1 MLCEKLGCLKQHSPR
16 RPTLTKA
23 ATSQSLHKPG
33 TMVQRPQNRKA
44 RRTLERVLT
53 EERSA
58 SQKPPPSLLRSA
70 TDTILPR
77 LKREASDTSLS
88 SIPPNRVAMQK
99 RYSQREVD
107 LHAASQAMEA
117 KLKKKAKIDHELQS
131 AIAALKKPNPR
142 MAVRELVEDAE
153 KRVAGSRS
161 RSNTFPRVE
170 YVSCTKCQQNLSI
183 LCETLWLRV
192 CRLLQPRART
202 DREIHSLPHRDF
214 LRQIQRHQWR
224 NWKMFHHRA

>member
-1 MLCEKLGCLKQHSPR
+1 MKQPSPR
-16 RPTLTKA
+16 RPILAKV
-23 ATSQSLHKPG
+23 ATSHSWHKTG
-33 TMVQRPQNRKA
+33 TTEQRPQYRKP

-70 TDTILPR
+70 TDPILPQ

-88 SIPPNRVAMQK
+88 SIPLNRVAMK

-107 LHAASQAMEA
+107 LHAASQTTEA
-117 KLKKKAKIDHELQS
+117 KFKKKAKIDHELQS

-142 MAVRELVEDAE
+142 MAVKELVEDAE

-161 RSNTFPRVE
+161 RSNLFPPSLC
-170 YVSCTKCQQNLSI
+170 VSWTKCQQNLSI
-183 LCETLWLRV
+183 LCETIQHKA
-192 CRLLQPRART
+192 CRLLQPQART
-202 DREIHSLPHRDF
+202 GREIHSLFHHSF
-214 LRQIQRHQWR
+214 LRQKQQHQWR
-224 NWKMFHHRA
+224 NWKTFHHRA

>member
-1 MLCEKLGCLKQHSPR
+1 M
-16 RPTLTKA
+16 TKA

-70 TDTILPR
+70 TDTILPQ
-77 LKREASDTSLS
+77 LKREASDTSLL
-88 SIPPNRVAMQK
+88 SIPLKRVAMQK

-142 MAVRELVEDAE
+142 MAVKELVEDAE

-161 RSNTFPRVE
+161 RSNTFPRLD
-170 YVSCTKCQQNLSI
+170 YVSSTKCQQNLSI
-183 LCETLWLRV
+183 LCETLWLKV
-192 CRLLQPRART
+192 CRLLQPPART
-202 DREIHSLPHRDF
+202 DRPIHSLPNRDS
-214 LRQIQRHQWR
+214 LRQTQRHQWKNR
-224 NWKMFHHRA
+224 KMFHHRA